1 MAYRVSRR
9 YLFGK
14 SIFSSNSSVSRLPIF
29 LALSWSFAL
38 RIADPLHSFRVYQIS
53 HIQCEKCWVSID
65 DEKGGSVRGVGG
77 WRSQSKGESMKWM
90 ESYMN
95 PMRCPFALRIATV
108 IGPPQKVLQFLVIAL
123 SYLSL
128 WTASSM
134 SFLRGSQP
142 TWSEGWAVVSTV
154 FHILP
159 EAFGPTLV
167 PQPKYRV

>member
-1 MAYRVSRR
+1 MTYRVSRR
-9 YLFGK
+9 YLFGRT
-14 SIFSSNSSVSRLPIF
+14 IFASNSSVSRLPIS
-29 LALSWSFAL
+29 LAFSWSFSL
-38 RIADPLHSFRVYQIS
+38 RIADPLLSFRVYQIS
-53 HIQCEKCWVSID
+53 HIQCEKCWVSIG
-65 DEKGGSVRGVGG
+65 DERGSVRGVGG

-108 IGPPQKVLQFLVIAL
+108 IGPPQKVLQFLVIVL

-128 WTASSM
+128 RTASSM

-142 TWSEGWAVVSTV
+142 TRSEGWAVVSTV

>member
-1 MAYRVSRR
+1 MTYRVSRR

-38 RIADPLHSFRVYQIS
+38 RIADPFHSFRVYQIS
-53 HIQCEKCWVSID
+53 H
-65 DEKGGSVRGVGG
+65 KGGSVRGVGG

-108 IGPPQKVLQFLVIAL
+108 IGPPQKVLQFLVISL

-128 WTASSM
+128 LTASSM

-142 TWSEGWAVVSTV
+142 TWGEGWAVVSTV